1 MRILQVIPYFVP
13 AWDYGGPLRV
23 CYELSKQL
31 VNRGH
36 EVTVYT
42 TDALGAKNRVRQSE
56 ELLDGISV
64 RRFKNLSN
72 AFGYKHNIFLA
83 VGMPFTIRKELANF
97 NVIHVHEYRTLQNVI
112 IRYYAKRLGIP
123 YVVQAHGSA
132 PKDMPKQ
139 RLKQLYDFLW
149 GYKVLRDAS
158 KVIAITPTEAEQYR
172 SMGVDENRIQIV
184 PNGIDLAEYDSLP
197 QKGEFRRK
205 YSITENEKI
214 ILYLGRLHQSKGI
227 DLLARAFADL
237 NKHMD
242 KAKLV
247 IVGADDG
254 HLPAL
259 RELIRELGIEQGIL
273 LTGPLYGREKLA
285 AYVDAD
291 VFVNPRTDEI
301 FGLVFLE
308 ALACSTPVIC
318 SKGCGIADVIDG
330 HAGLAVPSDK
340 DQLGRAILSILD
352 NERIRQEF
360 SERGKSLVRERFDW
374 RKIAE
379 QVEKIYAGCLP

>member
-1 MRILQVIPYFVP
+1 MKILQMNP
-13 AWDYGGPLRV
+13 AFYPAMAYGGTVALA
-23 CYELSKQL
+23 YQLSKEL
-31 VNRGH
+31 VTRGH

-42 TDALGAKNRVRQSE
+42 SDSLDKYSRQKE
-56 ELLDGISV
+56 KFVDMNGIQV
-64 RRFKNLSN
+64 YYFRNLSN
-72 AFGYKHNIFLA
+72 TFAWHRL
-83 VGMPFTIRKELANF
+83 VVTPGMLPRLSKETRNF
-97 NVIHVHEYRTLQNVI
+97 NIIHLHGSRNFQNI
-112 IRYYAKRLGIP
+112 IAHHYAKKHGIP
-123 YVVQAHGSA
+123 YILQAHGSVIV
-132 PKDMPKQ
+132 DIPKQ

-158 KVIAITPTEAEQYR
+158 KVIAVTPTEAEQYR
-172 SMGVDENRIQIV
+172 SMGVDEHRIEIV

-214 ILYLGRLHQSKGI
+214 ILYLGRIHQSKGI

-237 NKHMD
+237 NEHMD

-330 HAGLAVPSDK
+330 QAGLAVPNDK
-340 DQLGRAILSILD
+340 DQLGRAILCILD
-352 NERIRQEF
+352 NEGIRQEF
-360 SERGKSLVRERFDW
+360 RERGKSLVRERFDW
-374 RKIAE
+374 RKIVE
-379 QVEKIYAGCLP
+379 QVEKTYADCLSQ